1 MKIRMKHNDT
11 EIEIEDAATGH
22 SNEMIHYNQTYLLKL
37 LENMADQIKKI
48 RTHETKNT
56 GAFHRSDE
64 SKG

>member
-11 EIEIEDAATGH
+11 EIEIEDP
-22 SNEMIHYNQTYLLKL
+22 SLKNSYELIYYNQSYLITL
-37 LENMADQIKKI
+37 LGTMADQIKKV